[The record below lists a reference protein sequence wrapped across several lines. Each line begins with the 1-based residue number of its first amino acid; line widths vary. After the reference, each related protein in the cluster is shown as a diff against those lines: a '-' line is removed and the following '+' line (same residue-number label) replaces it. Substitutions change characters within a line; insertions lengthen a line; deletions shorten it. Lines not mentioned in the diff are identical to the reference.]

1 MSAIAAPPSK
11 PQWQLVAE
19 DLESLAARPNAE
31 QSSLALAT
39 KIILPGNCPAP
50 VAAVILRKGLS
61 GALRQ
66 SLGGKTE
73 IPEALTELESELGV
87 ATPAYLTT
95 ESREE
100 VSGWF
105 EARYMLLTAR
115 GLRRLKPEKGDVVSG
130 NFGDSHLRVI
140 SSVGETGRIY
150 FKGRGSAWPNHLD
163 SVTRVGTSGHSEA
176 AAKVEATL
184 INAKSY
190 GTTNTVKLAALER
203 YLLENR
209 VPSPEAIRAL
219 EELLESGDS
228 HESPFQSLLTTYPEL
243 LASTV
248 AGGWQTY
255 VIPQKRLGAEY
266 VPDFLV
272 LGINSV
278 GPQWVAVEI
287 EAARHEIVNKKD
299 RRLSTPT
306 RHAVGQINDWREWL
320 TDNIAYAQNQLG
332 LYGLTNNSPG
342 LVIIGRDSP
351 TEERQASRAQSEENA
366 GIAIHSWDW
375 LLRHAQSLAAG
386 SPNVSE
392 FAFENM
398 KSRN

>member
-1 MSAIAAPPSK
+1 M
-11 PQWQLVAE
+11 
-19 DLESLAARPNAE
+19 
-31 QSSLALAT
+31 
-39 KIILPGNCPAP
+39 
-50 VAAVILRKGLS
+50 
-61 GALRQ
+61 Q

-73 IPEALTELESELGV
+73 IPEALTELETDLGIT
-87 ATPAYLTT
+87 TPAYLTT

-105 EARYMLLTAR
+105 QARYMLLTAR

-130 NFGDSHLRVI
+130 NFGHAHHRLI
-140 SSVGETGRIY
+140 SSVGETGRIN
-150 FKGRGSAWPNHLD
+150 FKGRGFAWPNHLE
-163 SVTRVGTSGHSEA
+163 SFARMGTPGHAEA
-176 AAKVEATL
+176 VAKVEAAL

-190 GTTNTVKLAALER
+190 GSTNSGKLAGLEP
-203 YLLENR
+203 YLLEKR
-209 VPSPEAIRAL
+209 IPSPEAIRAL
-219 EELLESGDS
+219 EELLESGER

-243 LASTV
+243 LSSTV

-255 VIPQKRLGAEY
+255 VIPQKRLGSEY

-287 EAARHEIVNKKD
+287 EAARHEIVNKQN

-306 RHAVGQINDWREWL
+306 RHAVDQINDWREWL
-320 TDNIAYAQNQLG
+320 TDHIAYAQSQLG

-351 TEERQASRAQSEENA
+351 TDQRQASRAQSEENA

-375 LLRHAQSLAAG
+375 LLRHARSLATG

-398 KSRN
+398 MNRN